1 MKRLH
6 KLFITVIATLGMLGV
21 MTFGLPTQ
29 PQNVTPI
36 VHADVNSSVDTSQEF
51 QNNLK
56 NAIGNLPF
64 QYVNGIYELNN
75 NQTNLNA
82 DVNVKA
88 YVQNTI
94 DNQQRLSTAN
104 AMLDRTIRQYQN
116 RRDTT
121 LPDAN
126 WKPLGWHQV
135 ATNDHYGHAV
145 DKGHLIAYALAG
157 NFKGWDA
164 SVSNP
169 QNVVTQTAHS
179 NQSNQKIN
187 RGQNYYESLVRKAVD
202 QNKRVRYR
210 VTPLYRNDT
219 DLVPFTMHL
228 EAKSQDGTLEFNVAI
243 PNTQASYT
251 MDYATGEITLN

>member
-88 YVQNTI
+88 Y
-94 DNQQRLSTAN
+94 
-104 AMLDRTIRQYQN
+104 
-116 RRDTT
+116 
-121 LPDAN
+121 
-126 WKPLGWHQV
+126 
-135 ATNDHYGHAV
+135 
-145 DKGHLIAYALAG
+145 
-157 NFKGWDA
+157 
-164 SVSNP
+164 
-169 QNVVTQTAHS
+169 
-179 NQSNQKIN
+179 
-187 RGQNYYESLVRKAVD
+187 
-202 QNKRVRYR
+202 
-210 VTPLYRNDT
+210 
-219 DLVPFTMHL
+219 
-228 EAKSQDGTLEFNVAI
+228 
-243 PNTQASYT
+243 
-251 MDYATGEITLN
+251 

>member
-1 MKRLH
+1 MLMSMLKRMFKIQLTIN
-6 KLFITVIATLGMLGV
+6 KDYQLLMQCLIEPF
-21 MTFGLPTQ
+21 
-29 PQNVTPI
+29 
-36 VHADVNSSVDTSQEF
+36 VN
-51 QNNLK
+51 
-56 NAIGNLPF
+56 I
-64 QYVNGIYELNN
+64 
-75 NQTNLNA
+75 
-82 DVNVKA
+82 
-88 YVQNTI
+88 
-94 DNQQRLSTAN
+94 
-104 AMLDRTIRQYQN
+104 

-219 DLVPFTMHL
+219 DLVPFAMHL

>member
-145 DKGHLIAYALAG
+145 DKGAFNCLCFSWKFQRLGCFRVKSSKCCHTNSSFQPI
-157 NFKGWDA
+157 K
-164 SVSNP
+164 SK
-169 QNVVTQTAHS
+169 
-179 NQSNQKIN
+179 NQSWTK
-187 RGQNYYESLVRKAVD
+187 L
-202 QNKRVRYR
+202 
-210 VTPLYRNDT
+210 L
-219 DLVPFTMHL
+219 
-228 EAKSQDGTLEFNVAI
+228 
-243 PNTQASYT
+243 
-251 MDYATGEITLN
+251 

>member
-104 AMLDRTIRQYQN
+104 AMLDKTIRQYQN

-126 WKPLGWHQV
+126 WKPF
-135 ATNDHYGHAV
+135 A
-145 DKGHLIAYALAG
+145 
-157 NFKGWDA
+157 
-164 SVSNP
+164 
-169 QNVVTQTAHS
+169 
-179 NQSNQKIN
+179 
-187 RGQNYYESLVRKAVD
+187 
-202 QNKRVRYR
+202 
-210 VTPLYRNDT
+210 
-219 DLVPFTMHL
+219 MHL